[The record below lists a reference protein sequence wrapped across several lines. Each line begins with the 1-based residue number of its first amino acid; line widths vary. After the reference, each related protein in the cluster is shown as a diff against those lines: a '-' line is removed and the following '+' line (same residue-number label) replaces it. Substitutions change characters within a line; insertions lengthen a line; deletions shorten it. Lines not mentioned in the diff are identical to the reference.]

1 MTRRLAVVNQK
12 GGAGKTTT
20 AVTVAACAAENGRT
34 SLVIDLDPQGSATK
48 WLGATSSAGSVM
60 DILTGDADIT
70 GTAVP
75 SVVAGV
81 DVVPG
86 GEALLAAERA
96 LGGQPGAETVLAA
109 AVAKATDYD
118 LVLLDCP
125 PSLGILTVSA
135 LVAADEVL
143 IPVTMGAMELDG
155 VANLLRTVELVTARL
170 NPGLRITAVLPVK
183 YDERQNLSRD
193 VLAALTKRFG
203 DAVLP
208 PIRSSVRV
216 GEAPSAQEPL
226 TVYAPRE
233 KVTDDY
239 RAVTRAL
246 LDQGAPQ

>member
-1 MTRRLAVVNQK
+1 VK
-12 GGAGKTTT
+12 
-20 AVTVAACAAENGRT
+20 
-34 SLVIDLDPQGSATK
+34 P
-48 WLGATSSAGSVM
+48 SSPPNA
-60 DILTGDADIT
+60 
-70 GTAVP
+70 P
-75 SVVAGV
+75 
-81 DVVPG
+81 
-86 GEALLAAERA
+86 

-109 AVAKATDYD
+109 AVATAADYD

-125 PSLGILTVSA
+125 PSPGILTVSA

-143 IPVTMGAMELDG
+143 IPVTMGAMEPDG

-170 NPGLRITAVLPVK
+170 NPVLRITAVPPVK

-193 VLAALTKRFG
+193 VLTALTKRFG
-203 DAVLP
+203 VAVLP

-233 KVTDDY
+233 KVTDDD